1 MEPAHLHLITTHVP
15 VLGTLFGLCLLG
27 VGLIRKSEQLKKT
40 SLVTFVV
47 AALVAIVAYLSGSP
61 AQEALKG
68 IAGVTKEAA
77 EQHQELAQV
86 AFAAMM
92 LLGVVALAG
101 LVLFRRGKPVAR
113 WFAALSLVVALLTS
127 GLMGWTANLGGKVRH
142 SEIRGSA
149 FPNSR

>member
-27 VGLIRKSEQLKKT
+27 FGLARRSEELKKT

-47 AALVAIVAYLSGSP
+47 AALVAIIAYLSGEP

-68 IAGVTKEAA
+68 IAGVSKDAV

-86 AFAAMM
+86 AFVAMM
-92 LLGVVALAG
+92 ALGVVALAG

-113 WFAALSLVVALLTS
+113 WFAALVLVVALLTS
-127 GLMGWTANLGGKVRH
+127 VLMGWTANLGAKVRH
-142 SEIRGSA
+142 SEIRGGV